1 MEIFQAHIDP
11 FISTLFD
18 SNSFDS
24 IDQSYF
30 FDTELDLQQV

>member
-1 MEIFQAHIDP
+1 MEIFQAHVES

-18 SNSFDS
+18 SNSFDL

-30 FDTELDLQQV
+30 LDTELDLQQV